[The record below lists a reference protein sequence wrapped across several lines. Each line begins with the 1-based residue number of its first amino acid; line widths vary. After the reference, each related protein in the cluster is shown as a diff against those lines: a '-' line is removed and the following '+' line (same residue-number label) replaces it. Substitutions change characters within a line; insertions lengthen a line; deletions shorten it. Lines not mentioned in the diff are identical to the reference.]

1 MTMRYRPSVAL
12 LIACVSVVSFVPT
25 PASAAHILITDEE
38 AKLPPPKG
46 GVAVDRRGVTRA
58 PKILLVADGNPIH
71 SPMHFQLKFVSFGGA
86 KIDLDSIK
94 VTYLKTPDVD
104 LTSRILSFA
113 LATGVDIPDAELP
126 VGDHMIRVDL
136 KDSDGRSGSTSFV
149 LKVTP

>member
-1 MTMRYRPSVAL
+1 
-12 LIACVSVVSFVPT
+12 
-25 PASAAHILITDEE
+25 
-38 AKLPPPKG
+38 LPPPKG
-46 GVAVDRRGVTRA
+46 AVAVDRRGVTRA

>member
-1 MTMRYRPSVAL
+1 LRCGPIVAEL
-12 LIACVSVVSFVPT
+12 LIACAAVLSFVPT
-25 PASAAHILITDEE
+25 PASAAHILITDQE
-38 AKLPPPKG
+38 ARLPPPKSAG
-46 GVAVDRRGVTRA
+46 AIDRRGVTRA
-58 PKILLVADGNPIH
+58 PKIFLVADGNPIH

-86 KIDLDSIK
+86 KIDLGSIK
-94 VTYLKTPDVD
+94 VTYLKTPNVD

-149 LKVTP
+149 LEIVP